1 MKKLNFWNE
10 ISGIGKLY
18 IEKELVVGV
27 EPVLFVC
34 TVDENTDQRYLIMTY
49 DSYEGIYVMRKID
62 KDALLDMLENR
73 CTMEEKFR
81 LGKEIYK
88 TYFDDNM
95 SGERYLL

>member
-27 EPVLFVC
+27 ELVLFVC

-62 KDALLDMLENR
+62 KGAL
-73 CTMEEKFR
+73 KFW
-81 LGKEIYK
+81 Y
-88 TYFDDNM
+88 
-95 SGERYLL
+95 SGYWLYGRECFQIKRIAFVKF